1 MEDFSKLLNPDL
13 ESFILVRNKEN
24 QVKSNLSKKWK
35 LESAINEEHNLIKL
49 AFDSKLMENFIKTD
63 FLSTLSNRNE
73 DDQDLQ
79 VDVKI
84 SKSHTSTH

>member
-1 MEDFSKLLNPDL
+1 MEIFLKLLNPDL

-24 QVKSNLSKKWK
+24 QVKSKLPKKVK
-35 LESAINEEHNLIKL
+35 LESAINGQDNLIKL
-49 AFDSKLMENFIKTD
+49 AFDSKLIDNFIKKD

-79 VDVKI
+79 VD
-84 SKSHTSTH
+84 